1 MTANDQSER
10 GNGLAAPGQD
20 APGAGVGGVLFGPGA
35 AGADAGSTESLVAER
50 LSYLLQEAGLG
61 LWEWNMA
68 DGRLAISPQ
77 CRQIL
82 ELAPGEDHDDSAEH
96 WRQRIHPDD
105 FPTLSAAFSAAASL
119 ERPGF
124 DAKFRV
130 RSRAGDYRWMR
141 TTVRALTRLASNAET
156 KVIGTLRDVHAQEIE
171 SQQTRLSLER
181 EQTVFRTLTTGLAM
195 VSPEGQWLAANEA
208 LCRMLGYGEAELTT
222 QSFQAITHPEDL
234 AADLQLLQR
243 TLAGELQGYQIEKRY
258 VRRDGTIL
266 PAHLST
272 GLVRDAEGR
281 PAHFISAITD
291 LSEQKAAERY
301 LRLQRDET
309 KATLDTVRDCVVK
322 TNCQGYI
329 QVCNAAFL
337 RLVGADAESMLQGSG
352 IGHWLRLRVP
362 EAEVAAETAD
372 ADGEVF
378 GQLLSLA
385 DSPSGKIFDV
395 HSRGGAVSRMA
406 VTVSRLPQLLEAQ
419 HDAYVI
425 AFADLSEEL
434 RLRHAIE
441 KVAATDLLIDMPNR
455 IAVEQEIRRRHERI
469 CRGDSPEALV
479 ITFDIDEMRVLNDRL
494 GHAAGD
500 RVLRALADSLQALL
514 PVGGYCGR
522 WVSDQFVLICEPQS
536 RQELAA
542 FYARLHQR
550 FQAHPSILA
559 LPLQPISFSAGV
571 AVIDARPCEARSFVL
586 EAEYAAR
593 EAKREGGNALRLYQ
607 EVRNAVDERRQAKNL
622 RSELQGLISEGRILL
637 YGQNIYDGQRQILG
651 QEVLARIRNHEG
663 VSSAGPLIE
672 AAERAGYSSL
682 VDRHVFEQLSGLLG
696 QRNPARTETYSLNLS
711 ARAFDDAILTSQI
724 LRWLEEHPLHARRLQ
739 IEITETTAIAD
750 LEVAAMFIGRL
761 RALGVMTLVDDFGCG
776 FASFSHLK
784 HLPVAGIKI
793 DRSYVHDIH
802 QDQVN
807 RAIVKNISQTARD
820 LGLVIVAEGVEQEP
834 EFEVLAG
841 LGVQRFQGWLL
852 HRAEPLA

>member
-10 GNGLAAPGQD
+10 GKGLAARVQD
-20 APGAGVGGVLFGPGA
+20 APGASAGDALFGNTA
-35 AGADAGSTESLVAER
+35 DTESADALVADR
-50 LSYLLQEAGLG
+50 LAYLLQDAGLG
-61 LWEWNMA
+61 LWEWNSA

-77 CRQIL
+77 CWQIL
-82 ELAPGEDHDDSAEH
+82 EVGPDEGRELSTEH
-96 WRQRIHPDD
+96 WRGRIHPDD
-105 FPTLSAAFSAAASL
+105 LPGLSAAFSAAARL

-130 RSRAGDYRWMR
+130 RSLGGDYRWVR
-141 TTVRALTRLASNAET
+141 TTVRALTRSAASAE
-156 KVIGTLRDVHAQEIE
+156 VRVVGTLRDVHAQEIE

-195 VSPEGQWLAANEA
+195 VSPEGRWLAVNEA
-208 LCRMLGYGEAELTT
+208 LCRMLGYGEEELIT

-234 AADLQLLQR
+234 GADLRLLER

-258 VRRDGTIL
+258 LRRDGTVL

-281 PAHFISAITD
+281 PAHFISSITD
-291 LSEQKAAERY
+291 LSEQKSAERY

-322 TNCQGYI
+322 TNCQGDI

-337 RLVGADAESMLQGSG
+337 RLIGGHAETVQGSG
-352 IGHWLRLRVP
+352 IGQWLQLLVP
-362 EAEVAAETAD
+362 GSEAEAGAAPVADD
-372 ADGEVF
+372 ALF
-378 GQLLSLA
+378 PQLLALA
-385 DSPSGKIFDV
+385 GSPSGKIFDV
-395 HSRGGAVSRMA
+395 RPRGGAVCRMA
-406 VTVSRLPQLLEAQ
+406 VTVSRLPQPLEVTS
-419 HDAYVI
+419 DAYVI

-434 RLRHAIE
+434 RLQHAIE

-469 CRGDSPEALV
+469 CRGESPDALV
-479 ITFDIDEMRVLNDRL
+479 ITLDIDEMRVLNDRL

-500 RVLRALADSLQALL
+500 RVLRALAESIQALL
-514 PVGGYCGR
+514 PRNGYCGR
-522 WVSDQFVLICEPQS
+522 WVSDQFVVICEPQS

-542 FYARLHQR
+542 LYERLHQR
-550 FQAHPSILA
+550 FQAHPSILG
-559 LPLQPISFSAGV
+559 LPLRPISFSAGV

-607 EVRNAVDERRQAKNL
+607 EVRSAVDQRRQAKNL

-651 QEVLARIRNHEG
+651 QEVLARIRNGEG

-682 VDRHVFEQLSGLLG
+682 VDRHVFEQLSSLLG
-696 QRNPARTETYSLNLS
+696 QRNPAQAETYSLNLS